1 MRRKPSFKEKPAPTT
16 LQILLE
22 NREHLTSM
30 PATMLI
36 PLPRLSMSLLAM
48 TALTAG
54 LFAQTP
60 SGPKVDF
67 PAPSPTATLKQRVG
81 LTDIEVTYSRP
92 GVKGRTIFGGL
103 ERWGEVWRA
112 GANSATK
119 VTFSTPVKI
128 NGNAIP
134 AGTYGLFALLGQDEW
149 KVIFNKVPDQW
160 GAYKY
165 DAKDDV
171 LRVSAKPVQLAN
183 LIETFTI
190 DLNDLRDESATL
202 SLSWEKTRVSV
213 KLEVDV
219 TSTLVPQIEAVMAS
233 DESKKPYVPAAMF
246 YYEHNLDLK
255 KAVAWMDAA
264 IAAQPDAFYF
274 VYRKALILEKMG
286 DKAGAKATAQAS
298 LDAASKAS
306 GAIKDEYTALNQAI
320 LARLH

>member
-1 MRRKPSFKEKPAPTT
+1 MFI
-16 LQILLE
+16 Q
-22 NREHLTSM
+22 
-30 PATMLI
+30 
-36 PLPRLSMSLLAM
+36 LPRLSMSLLA
-48 TALTAG
+48 TAALTAG

-60 SGPKVDF
+60 VAPKVDF
-67 PAPSPTATLKQRVG
+67 PAPSPAATLKQRVG
-81 LTDIEVTYSRP
+81 LTDIEITYSRP

-112 GANSATK
+112 GANAATK

-128 NGNAIP
+128 NGSAIP

-149 KVIFNKVPDQW
+149 KIIFNKVPDQW
-160 GAYKY
+160 GSYKY

-183 LIETFTI
+183 LVESFTI

-202 SLSWEKTRVSV
+202 NLSWEKTRVSV
-213 KLEVDV
+213 KIEVDV
-219 TSTLVPQIEAVMAS
+219 SSTLVPQIEAVMAS

-264 IAAQPDAFYF
+264 IAAQPDAFYY

-298 LDAASKAS
+298 LDAANKAS
-306 GAIKDEYTALNQAI
+306 GGIKDEYVALNQAI
-320 LARLH
+320 LARLN